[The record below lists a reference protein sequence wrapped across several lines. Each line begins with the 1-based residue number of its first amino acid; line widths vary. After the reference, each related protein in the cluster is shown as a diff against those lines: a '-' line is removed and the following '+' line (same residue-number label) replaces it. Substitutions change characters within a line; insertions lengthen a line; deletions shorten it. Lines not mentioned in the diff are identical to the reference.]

1 MVEEILNKALK
12 GYHLTTGRA
21 MAHYN
26 NSAQTKYTENLMKRY
41 TEDLLLVHSD
51 DAHDFTTEKVI
62 LKTEYGQT
70 NPLRVKFTDKVRPK
84 TLYTTFHHADSKL
97 NHIFGDKSDE
107 LIMTAAF
114 KSIQVDII
122 PVSDEVACS

>member
-1 MVEEILNKALK
+1 
-12 GYHLTTGRA
+12 

-26 NSAQTKYTENLMKRY
+26 NSAQTKYTEKLMKRH
-41 TEDLLLVHSD
+41 TEDLLLVHED
-51 DAHDFTTEKVI
+51 DAADFTSEKVI
-62 LKTEYGQT
+62 LKTEYGET

-114 KSIQVDII
+114 KSIQV
-122 PVSDEVACS
+122 EVICA

>member
-1 MVEEILNKALK
+1 
-12 GYHLTTGRA
+12 
-21 MAHYN
+21 
-26 NSAQTKYTENLMKRY
+26 MKRY
-41 TEDLLLVHSD
+41 TEDILLVNTGDS
-51 DAHDFTTEKVI
+51 ADFTTEKVI
-62 LKTEYGQT
+62 LKTEYGET

-114 KSIQVDII
+114 KSLQVEI
-122 PVSDEVACS
+122 VSA